1 MGQNRFHRWVGLS
14 CLWAGVLVAATT
26 LSAQTDIQVAT
37 PGGTTVAEKNVDSL
51 RASYAVSL
59 PPDVE
64 LTALARRRSPG
75 SSSGTPTGYGAEFGD
90 IFVGAGFQS
99 RMRYVR
105 HLAPRRRVD
114 GWVGGGI
121 GLGNARKNL
130 GVELE
135 FTSYSTLRSGFLNHR
150 SFSFKVHRRLP
161 WNTSIAYGW
170 ENAIRSEGLDGGS
183 SMYGVASRAFKLR
196 DRSSPFSRVTMSAG
210 VGGGRFQTENAIE
223 DWKHGMNAFGSVG
236 VRILPPFSLITEWT
250 GQDLTLGASIVP
262 FPRIPLS
269 ISPAF
274 ADVTGTA
281 GDGRRFIVG
290 VGMDFSL
297 LRK

>member
-1 MGQNRFHRWVGLS
+1 LG
-14 CLWAGVLVAATT
+14 GVLVAAPTI
-26 LSAQTDIQVAT
+26 SAQTHIPLAT
-37 PGGTTVAEKNVDSL
+37 PGDTTVAEKNVDSL

-59 PPDVE
+59 PADVE
-64 LTALARRRSPG
+64 LTSLARRVAPG

-90 IFVGAGFQS
+90 VFVGVGFQS

-105 HLAPRRRVD
+105 HLPPSRRVD

-121 GLGNARKNL
+121 GLGNARRNL

-135 FTSYSTLRSGFLNHR
+135 VTSYSTLRSGFLNHR

-183 SMYGVASRAFKLR
+183 SMYGVASHSFKLR
-196 DRSSPFSRVTMSAG
+196 DSSSPFSRVTMSAG
-210 VGGGRFQTENAIE
+210 VGDGRFQTESAIK
-223 DWKHGMNAFGSVG
+223 DWKHGVNAFGSIG

-250 GQDLTLGASIVP
+250 GQDFTLGASIVP
-262 FPRIPLS
+262 FPRIPLA

-274 ADVTGTA
+274 ADLSGTA
-281 GDGRRFIVG
+281 GDGPRFIVG